1 MGSCI
6 YVTYDVN
13 MRRFFNEHGHRYIL
27 FGKNVNSDDMF
38 WVFERTEDLNKLIKQ
53 WFDNSKR

>member
-1 MGSCI
+1 MGNCI

-13 MRRFFNEHGHRYIL
+13 LRRFLNAHGHRYIL

-53 WFDNSKR
+53 WFDNNTK